1 MTSRASTGRDD
12 PTRVAPE
19 TEARPQWLTRSL
31 GIEPQRRSIE
41 VGGCDIN
48 LLVWGEPD
56 RPGLVL
62 VHGGAA
68 HAHWWSAIAPLI
80 GDYRVVALDL
90 SGHGDSGRRETYRVE
105 LWTQEVLAA
114 AEAVGA
120 AGPPV
125 VIGHSMGGFV
135 AVATAVAGGDRVAG
149 IIVLDS
155 PMVEEDP
162 EVEAARIG
170 AAFGVPRTYPTLDEA
185 VARFR
190 TVPAQD
196 NYDPWILDHVA
207 RHSLRRTEDG
217 WAWKFDPGLFR
228 AVSRN
233 PAAEQLPNIR
243 CRVALLRSEFGL
255 VTPEIGRIIYENL
268 GRVAPVVEVPLAG
281 HHMMLDQPLLL
292 LTALRAL
299 LADWEHSVP
308 SQR

>member
-1 MTSRASTGRDD
+1 M
-12 PTRVAPE
+12 VV
-19 TEARPQWLTRSL
+19 EADRPAWLERSL
-31 GIEPQRRSIE
+31 AVEPLQTSIQ
-41 VGGCDIN
+41 VAGCDIN
-48 LLVWGEPD
+48 LLAWGEVG

-68 HAHWWSAIAPLI
+68 HARWWSSIAPLI

-90 SGHGDSGRRETYRVE
+90 SGHGDSGRRSEYRVN
-105 LWTQEVLAA
+105 LWTEEVLAA
-114 AEAVGA
+114 SSAVGV
-120 AGPPV
+120 AGSPV

-135 AVATAVAGGDRVAG
+135 AVATAVAGGDGVAG

-155 PMVEEDP
+155 PMVEDDP

-170 AAFGVPRTYPTLDEA
+170 AAFGVPKTYATLEEA
-185 VARFR
+185 VGRFR

-196 NYDPWILDHVA
+196 SYDPWIIDYVA
-207 RHSLRRTEDG
+207 RHSLRETPAG
-217 WAWKFDPGLFR
+217 WTWKFDPELFR
-228 AVSRN
+228 AISRTA
-233 PAAEQLPNIR
+233 AAEQLPNVE

-255 VTPEIGRIIYENL
+255 VTPEIGRIIYDNL
-268 GRVAPVVEVPLAG
+268 GRVAPVVEIPLAG

-308 SQR
+308 FHR